1 MMYSDERDILPS
13 KFILYKN
20 HPNPFNPTTTIRY
33 DLPKNE
39 LVNIS
44 VYDMKG
50 RMVKTL
56 VNGSQNTGH
65 NSVKWNGTNDKNE
78 QVAAGLYIY
87 TLQVGEFRQTKKM
100 VLLK

>member
-13 KFILYKN
+13 NFKLYNN
-20 HPNPFNPTTTIRY
+20 HPNPFNPITTIRY
-33 DLPKNE
+33 DLPTDE

-56 VNGSQNTGH
+56 VNGSQNTGQ
-65 NSVKWNGTNDKNE
+65 NAIKWNGTNNKNE
-78 QVAAGLYIY
+78 QMSAGIYLYTI
-87 TLQVGEFRQTKKM
+87 QIGDFRQSKKM